1 MAINETKIQ
10 YINALGKPYRVT
22 NIDFL
27 NLILEA
33 SEVDDA
39 DIADLPE
46 EEVFSISDFK
56 DYHVILRNW
65 TGKVINIEEYVRKR
79 EMRSERS

>member
-1 MAINETKIQ
+1 MKINETKIK
-10 YINALGKPYRVT
+10 YINILGKPYRIT

-33 SEVDDA
+33 SEMDDA

-65 TGKVINIEEYVRKR
+65 TGKVVDLEEYVRSRVLK
-79 EMRSERS
+79 